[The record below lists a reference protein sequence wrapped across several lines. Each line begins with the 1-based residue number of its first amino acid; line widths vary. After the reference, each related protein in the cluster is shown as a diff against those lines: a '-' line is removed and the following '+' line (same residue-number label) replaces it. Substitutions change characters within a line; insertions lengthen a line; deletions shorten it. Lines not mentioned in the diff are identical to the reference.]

1 MINETHKILDDYN
14 IKITATCVRVPVLNS
29 HSESINVEFEKDI
42 DLAEIRQILS
52 FSPGIILED
61 DITRNIYPLNEFSN
75 GIDDVIVGRIRRDL
89 SVQNGIN
96 MWVVADNI
104 RKGAASNAIQIVEKL
119 LEMA

>member
-104 RKGAASNAIQIVEKL
+104 RKGAATNALQILEAL
-119 LEMA
+119 LNY